1 MNNSN
6 ESLKSSDQ
14 NPRSGQNNQS
24 KECFKVIHGVG
35 EKADYY
41 RRLAEETVAM
51 REQRIKKEQ
60 EDAKR
65 EAYKA

>member
-1 MNNSN
+1 M
-6 ESLKSSDQ
+6 
-14 NPRSGQNNQS
+14 
-24 KECFKVIHGVG
+24 IHGVG

>member
-1 MNNSN
+1 MKNSN
-6 ESLKSSDQ
+6 KSSEQNLMSDQ
-14 NPRSGQNNQS
+14 KNQS